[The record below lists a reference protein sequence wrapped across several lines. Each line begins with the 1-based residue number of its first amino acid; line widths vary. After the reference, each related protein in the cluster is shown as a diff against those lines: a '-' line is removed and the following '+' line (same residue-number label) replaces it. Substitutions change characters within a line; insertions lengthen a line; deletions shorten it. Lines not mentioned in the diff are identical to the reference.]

1 VSCHQRRLHPTVCT
15 AIAVLSCLGSTAELP
30 AQYFNRAAFGGV
42 EDEGFRRDFAIGNE
56 YFLDRFSVVVPPPW
70 WQRGL
75 PWFADRFE
83 YRLGSTSSTQFT
95 LEGAYDQRFALDK
108 TAGIGVHLL
117 HSENRDWR
125 FLRQALE
132 LDLLTSASTGLFVQA
147 EPSAEK
153 AEIDVSAGA
162 WLWRAGDQGLR
173 LMWTGVDLTS
183 EKSRSFEYRRAA
195 HAVML
200 TGAHGRGEDWRI
212 TWELGGQLPFQVEEL
227 ATQESLRMER
237 WIGSA
242 EAHWRLAAQDWLV
255 AAAEL
260 EWTRKEMR
268 PAAVGGAS
276 TEDFDREFRQFRLEY
291 WRDQPDRSWSVGVLH
306 TNMAEDALRPFDPAG
321 GQHGRRQE
329 WFGIARLQL
338 PIDGRLSFEP
348 QVFAGYVSNRQDG
361 AERQRHQ
368 RFEGKAAW
376 NLRWDFSPHTTLVLV
391 VSTQLDQWAFGGG
404 GAQFSMRF

>member
-1 VSCHQRRLHPTVCT
+1 MRCHPVALHAAFRA
-15 AIAVLSCLGSTAELP
+15 AILLLLCAWPAAALP
-30 AQYFNRAAFGGV
+30 AQFLNRAAFGGV
-42 EDEGFRRDFAIGNE
+42 DGEGFRRDFPLGNE
-56 YFLDRFSVVVPPPW
+56 YFLDRFSYVVPPPW
-70 WQRGL
+70 WRRGL
-75 PWFADRFE
+75 PWFGDRFE

-95 LEGAYDQRFALDK
+95 LEGAYDQRFALDE

-125 FLRQALE
+125 FLRQAVE
-132 LDLLTSASTGLFVQA
+132 LDLITSASTGLFVQA

-162 WLWRAGDQGLR
+162 WLWRHGDEGLR
-173 LMWTGVDLTS
+173 LLWTGVDLTA

-200 TGAHGRGEDWRI
+200 TGAHGRGDDWRI
-212 TWELGGQLPFQVEEL
+212 TWELGGQLPMEVEEL
-227 ATQESLRMER
+227 ATRESLRLWR

-242 EAHWRLAAQDWLV
+242 EAHWRVADRDWVV

-260 EWTRKEMR
+260 EVTQKQLR
-268 PAAVGGAS
+268 PAVLGGAA
-276 TEDFDREFRQFRLEY
+276 TEDFDRGFRQFRLEY
-291 WRDQPDRSWSVGVLH
+291 WRDEPDRPWSVGVLH
-306 TNMAEDALRPFDPAG
+306 TAMAEDALRPFDPAG
-321 GQHGRRQE
+321 GQRGRRQE

-348 QVFAGYVSNRQDG
+348 QLFAGYVSNREDG
-361 AERQRHQ
+361 AERLRHQ

-376 NLRWDFSPHTTLVLV
+376 NLRWDFSPNTTLVLV
-391 VSTQLDQWAFGGG
+391 VSTQLDQLAFGGG